1 MLLLNIF
8 CTLFLGS
15 LYANEPGLP
24 AISTNSIPTTEE
36 TVITREL
43 DPTYVLSAISGAVS
57 AISDRKT
64 EKHPD
69 EIHPISVLATILQQ
83 TSKLVRQEV
92 DKEKRKQENYRSI
105 PGIHYEAELKILL
118 DLIDQE
124 QKENKAL
131 KKLSRYTKTITTY
144 SEKTDIEK
152 EAYFQSLCENRTD
165 KKKLIGDIFFLSG
178 NFIANQAQKTAE
190 TIAESLYSLLQQE
203 DKYITTEKTI
213 RSIEGLSYEAALIDL
228 VETLVDYGQTKR
240 DQDVNKTR
248 ILIID
253 QLISISVVIEKILL
267 QDEELSSFWRETPI
281 IGKIIALET
290 TQEKK
295 ELIESY
301 VQNEETSVQFVQELV
316 YCIYHVIF
324 KKLGTMLSIAYQTL
338 QDPIELT
345 FNDEEAEV
353 LFEDETIDLEI

>member
-1 MLLLNIF
+1 M
-8 CTLFLGS
+8 
-15 LYANEPGLP
+15 
-24 AISTNSIPTTEE
+24 TT
-36 TVITREL
+36 TKKTIITREI

-105 PGIHYEAELKILL
+105 PGINYDAELKTLL

-152 EAYFQSLCENRTD
+152 EAYFQSLCENKTD
-165 KKKLIGDIFFLSG
+165 KKKLIGDLFFLSG

-190 TIAESLYSLLQQE
+190 TIAEKLYNLLQQE
-203 DKYITTEKTI
+203 DKYVTTEKTI

-240 DQDVNKTR
+240 DQDSSKAR

-253 QLISISVVIEKILL
+253 QLVSISMVIEKILL
-267 QDEELSSFWRETPI
+267 QDEELSGFWKETPI

-290 TQEKK
+290 IQEKK

-301 VQNEETSVQFVQELV
+301 IQNEETSVQFVQELV

-338 QDPIELT
+338 QEPAALS
-345 FNDEEAEV
+345 FNSDN
-353 LFEDETIDLEI
+353 EDEILFDDATSDLEI